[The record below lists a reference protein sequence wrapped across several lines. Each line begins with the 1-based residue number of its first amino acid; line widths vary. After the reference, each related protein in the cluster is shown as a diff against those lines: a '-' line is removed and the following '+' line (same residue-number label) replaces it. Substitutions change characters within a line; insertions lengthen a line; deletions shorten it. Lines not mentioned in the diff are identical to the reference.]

1 MTRVAV
7 DAMGGDNAPEEI
19 VRGAVQARANGCEV
33 LLVGNP
39 DAIERCLRADGVP
52 ASAAPRVIPATDV
65 VTMDEA
71 PGAAVRRKRQ
81 SSMGVT
87 LDLVKRGDADAAV
100 SAGNSG
106 AMMALAMAI
115 LGRIAGI
122 ERPAITAVLPTVLG
136 GDFVLLDA
144 GANVDCSP
152 DNLAQFALMGRE
164 LARGN
169 LGQPRP
175 RVALL
180 SIGEEPSKGNTLTK
194 EAAALLAAAMPDNFI
209 GNVEGRQIYSGEA
222 DVVVCDGF
230 VGNVTLKVAEGTAE
244 FVESVLRH
252 EFRMSPMRMLAAR
265 LSRPVFRSLKTR
277 TDYDQYGGAPLLGV
291 NGVCIISHGRSNAR
305 AVVNAIR
312 EAEKAVRGGVVP
324 RIAAAVKGSSAD

>member
-1 MTRVAV
+1 VTRVAV

-19 VRGAVQARANGCEV
+19 VRGAVRAQENGCEV

-39 DAIERCLRADGVP
+39 DAITRCLRADGVP
-52 ASAAPRVIPATDV
+52 ESSSPRVIPATDV

-71 PGAAVRRKRQ
+71 PGAALRHKKQ

-87 LDLVKRGDADAAV
+87 LDLVRRGEADAAV

-106 AMMALAMAI
+106 AMMALSMAI
-115 LGRIAGI
+115 LGRVPGI
-122 ERPAITAVLPTVLG
+122 ERPAISALLPSAIG

-144 GANVDCSP
+144 GANVDCSAE
-152 DNLAQFALMGRE
+152 NLLQFALMGRE
-164 LARGN
+164 LARAV
-169 LGQPRP
+169 LSQSHP
-175 RVALL
+175 RVAIL
-180 SIGEEPSKGNTLTK
+180 SIGEESSKGNALTK
-194 EAAALLAAAMPDNFI
+194 EAAGLLSAAMPDNFA

-265 LSRPVFRSLKTR
+265 LSRPVFRALKSR

-305 AVVNAIR
+305 AVVNAVR
-312 EAEKAVRGGVVP
+312 EADKAVKGNVVA
-324 RIAAAVKGSSAD
+324 RIAAAVKGNDKR

>member
-19 VRGAVQARANGCEV
+19 VRGAVQARKNGCEV

-39 DAIERCLRADGVP
+39 DAIGRCLRADGVC
-52 ASAAPRVIPATDV
+52 ASDAPRVVPATDV

-71 PGAAVRRKRQ
+71 PGAALRRKKQ
-81 SSMGVT
+81 SSMGLT
-87 LDLVKRGDADAAV
+87 LDLVKRGEADAAV

-115 LGRIAGI
+115 LGRIPGI
-122 ERPAITAVLPTVLG
+122 ERPAISAVLPTVVG

-152 DNLAQFALMGRE
+152 ENLLQFALMGRE
-164 LARGN
+164 LARGV
-169 LGQPRP
+169 LAQRRP
-175 RVALL
+175 RVAIL
-180 SIGEEPSKGNTLTK
+180 SIGEEASKGNTLTK
-194 EAAALLAAAMPDNFI
+194 ETAALLSAAMPDNFI
-209 GNVEGRQIYSGEA
+209 GNVEGRQIYSGDA

-252 EFRMSPMRMLAAR
+252 EFRMTPMRMVAAR
-265 LSRPVFRSLKTR
+265 LSRPVFRALKTR

-305 AVVNAIR
+305 AVVNAVR
-312 EAEKAVRGGVVP
+312 EADKAVRGNVVP
-324 RIAAAVKGSSAD
+324 RITAAVKGSSES